1 MTDIATDDWFS
12 DEHATFGDR
21 LAAAREAA
29 DLSQKD
35 LAKRLGVKSKTVA
48 AWENDLSEPRA
59 NRLQMLAGLLNVS
72 LMWLLNGN
80 GEGVDPPG
88 VEPALTHDARR
99 VLLEMRELRGDIDEA
114 ANRLARLEKNLK
126 KLMEASLV

>member
-1 MTDIATDDWFS
+1 MTDIVTDDWFS

-29 DLSQKD
+29 SLSQKD